1 LSIRDSGYPE
11 FVPYPTDPSKETT
24 LVLVKPD
31 GVRRGLVG
39 EVLGRIER
47 KTLTLA
53 GVRMLEVDEAL
64 ARQHYV
70 AHLEKPFFPELL
82 EFITSGPVVA
92 VAVQGEKAVSI
103 VRKLMGTTDP
113 KQAAPGTI
121 RGDFC
126 SVLTENLVHGSDSVS
141 SAEYELGLYFPELLT

>member
-1 LSIRDSGYPE
+1 MPNADN
-11 FVPYPTDPSKETT
+11 PSSETT

-39 EVLGRIER
+39 EVIGRIER
-47 KTLTLA
+47 KTLFLA
-53 GVRMLEVDEAL
+53 GIRMLKFDEEL
-64 ARQHYV
+64 ACKHYA

-92 VAVQGEKAVSI
+92 LAVQGEEAVSI
-103 VRKLMGTTDP
+103 VRNLMGATDP
-113 KQAAPGTI
+113 RTAVPGTL

-126 SVLTENLVHGSDSVS
+126 SDLTENLVHGSDSVE
-141 SAEYELGLYFPELLT
+141 SAEYELSLYFPELST